1 MSQHDA
7 QLGDAGSDAFPTFK
21 RIGDVVEVVHGE
33 AARDGFLVLTTTILK
48 GGMKGE
54 NRQFL
59 LHPALQCLEF
69 LLRHFA
75 LLMLLQ
81 GFGDSSAHLF
91 HTG

>member
-1 MSQHDA
+1 MSKHNA
-7 QLGDAGSDAFPTFK
+7 KLVDAGSNAFPTFT
-21 RIGDVVEVVHGE
+21 RIRDVAEVVHGE
-33 AARDGFLVLTTTILK
+33 AARDGFLVLATTLLE

-59 LHPALQCLEF
+59 LHQALQCLEF
-69 LLRHFA
+69 VLRHSA